1 MDLEKDNSS
10 PILDQKDWFN
20 TLSEEELKE
29 IEIGIEEAKNNQF
42 TDHEEVMKIFLKYKP
57 NNQGKF

>member
-29 IEIGIEEAKNNQF
+29 IEIGIEQAKNNQF
-42 TDHEEVMKIFLKYKP
+42 TDHEEVMKIFLKYKAK
-57 NNQGKF
+57 NLGKF